1 MSDKKSPGAVAI
13 LTSGGDAP
21 GMNACVRGC
30 VRAALDAGFQVYAIL
45 EGYQGL
51 IDDRLEKLEWE
62 DVKEDFG
69 YSGLNLRGEVSD
81 GVTSF

>member
-1 MSDKKSPGAVAI
+1 MR
-13 LTSGGDAP
+13 
-21 GMNACVRGC
+21 VRYLRESIK
-30 VRAALDAGFQVYAIL
+30 VRLGPVEFKVSL
-45 EGYQGL
+45 
-51 IDDRLEKLEWE
+51 KLERE